1 MRRLKRVL
9 IVSSLLVVAPVLTSC
24 GQQAQ
29 SDKSATSVKT
39 SSVKQV
45 SYYQRSLEK
54 GLDAVARGKYVKAQ
68 AYFESAIDTKPKA
81 KRSRRYLIQ
90 VRALNQAQ
98 TAFDQQDYTKAQT
111 QVAQGQKVTGST
123 ALTTALNHLATRVK
137 TKQTSAT
144 KASQA
149 ANSQSS
155 EAVASSS
162 ATAKSA
168 SSSSQS
174 VSPAE
179 HQQANDVRRLLASNQ
194 GFSASV
200 LKGIPDAD
208 IIQAFAG
215 SGNATNAALAESAR
229 KLLRQYPNLK

>member
-29 SDKSATSVKT
+29 SDKPVTSAKT
-39 SSVKQV
+39 SSVKLA

-54 GLDAVARGKYVKAQ
+54 GPDAVARSKYVKAQ
-68 AYFESAIDTKPKA
+68 AYFENAVDTKPKA
-81 KRSRRYLIQ
+81 KRARHYLTQ

-98 TAFDQQDYTKAQT
+98 TAFDQQDYARAQT
-111 QVAQGQKVTGST
+111 QLAQGQKATGST
-123 ALTTALNHLATRVK
+123 ALTTALDHLATRVK
-137 TKQTSAT
+137 AKQASAI

-149 ANSQSS
+149 ASSQSS
-155 EAVASSS
+155 EAASSS
-162 ATAKSA
+162 ATAKST
-168 SSSSQS
+168 SSSSKT

-179 HQQANDVRRLLASNQ
+179 HQQANDLRRLLVSNQ

-215 SGNATNAALAESAR
+215 SGDATNAALAASAG
-229 KLLRQYPNLK
+229 KLLQQYPNLK